1 MNKLDNIIFKLID
14 KQVSECDTYIH
25 NGGIWL
31 IFTDKKQWAVELTS
45 SGGLWYNYYFF
56 NEIFGW
62 VGVSDKINYYVE
74 KWFQLRILNKEKVE
88 DTISMCGKRVGR
100 VENTIQNGVKLT
112 LPEYIADSFDIEDT
126 IQNGVKYTLNSMTPC
141 VSSIEDTIQ
150 NGVKHTRS
158 TSAGQRWLVEDTIQN
173 GIKETIGTLRRTLLG
188 VDDIIQNGVKHTK
201 TRHNSIHPYVLDTI
215 QNGVKYTRSEK
226 TQFTSGVEDTI
237 QNGVKCNLLQNN
249 LESEIKIIS

>member
-31 IFTDKKQWAVELTS
+31 IFTDKKQWAVEFTS

-62 VGVSDKINYYVE
+62 IGVSDKINYYVE

-88 DTISMCGKRVGR
+88 DTIQNGVKYTSFERIHSTLR
-100 VENTIQNGVKLT
+100 VEDTIQNGVKYTTPRSSLDEQVNVEDT
-112 LPEYIADSFDIEDT
+112 IQNGVKHTSGQIIVELLQVEDT

-141 VSSIEDTIQ
+141 VSSIEDTIK
-150 NGVKHTRS
+150 NGVKHTIMS
-158 TSAGQRWLVEDTIQN
+158 LTENELKVEDTIQN
-173 GIKETIGTLRRTLLG
+173 GIKETTGTLRRTLLG
-188 VDDIIQNGVKHTK
+188 VDDI
-201 TRHNSIHPYVLDTI
+201 
-215 QNGVKYTRSEK
+215 
-226 TQFTSGVEDTI
+226 I

>member
-62 VGVSDKINYYVE
+62 IGVSDKINYYVE
-74 KWFQLRILNKEKVE
+74 KWFQLRILNKENV
-88 DTISMCGKRVGR
+88 
-100 VENTIQNGVKLT
+100 
-112 LPEYIADSFDIEDT
+112 EDT

-158 TSAGQRWLVEDTIQN
+158 TSAGQRRLVEDTIQN